1 MANIIKFPEKKT
13 QFVSSVHDRSTK
25 RSNVVIEKS
34 VFGGMNRFVWVVTV
48 LTWPVFKWVL
58 SLDVLFQ
65 MFRMIYRWNASDI
78 YADWNFLLHFSVLTA
93 FTYYV
98 SIYKPKGI

>member
-1 MANIIKFPEKKT
+1 MANIIMFPEKKT
-13 QFVSSVHDRSTK
+13 RSVESVQDRSTK

-34 VFGGMNRFVWVVTV
+34 VLGGMNRFVWVVTV

-65 MFRMIYRWNASDI
+65 MFRMICRWNSSDI
-78 YADWNFLLHFSVLTA
+78 YAGWNFLLHFSVLTA